1 MKIIHPA
8 GRTPSSEEDLMSYTC
23 VCNMTVLED
32 QVATRMQGGV
42 YGDTCV
48 TCFHSCDSGT
58 PGNRAQ
64 NGQIS
69 MNKNLV

>member
-23 VCNMTVLED
+23 ICHVPFND
-32 QVATRMQGGV
+32 QAATRMQGGSN
-42 YGDTCV
+42 GDTCV
-48 TCFHSCDSGT
+48 TCFHSCDTNIS
-58 PGNRAQ
+58 GNRAA

-69 MNKNLV
+69 MNKNTV